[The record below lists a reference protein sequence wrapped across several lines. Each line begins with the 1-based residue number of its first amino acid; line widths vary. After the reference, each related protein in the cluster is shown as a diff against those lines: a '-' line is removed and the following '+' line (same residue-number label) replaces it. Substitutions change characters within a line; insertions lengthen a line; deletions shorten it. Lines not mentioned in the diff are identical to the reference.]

1 VLNLILTDPVDH
13 TVQPAEWQA
22 MLLEFI
28 ALLAGDAEVRLLH
41 LEWLIPD
48 WAYQN
53 HSASESS
60 VPNPDPPDPHVLGPP

>member
-1 VLNLILTDPVDH
+1 MLNLILTDPVDH

-41 LEWLIPD
+41 WNELFRIGIIL
-48 WAYQN
+48 Y
-53 HSASESS
+53 
-60 VPNPDPPDPHVLGPP
+60 PNPKLIKRTVGKF